1 MRALASLKSSDPKTT
16 IGGIVIL
23 AIVGMLYAKIL
34 TAHEALPLMGLA
46 GGWIGISAKDGNK
59 P

>member
-1 MRALASLKSSDPKTT
+1 MRTFASSDPKTT

-23 AIVGMLYAKIL
+23 AIVAMLYARIP
-34 TAHEALPLMGLA
+34 TASEALPLMGLA
-46 GGWIGISAKDGNK
+46 GGWIGIAVKDGNK